1 MFLGCSS
8 RVSRQKVMDTDI
20 ERRVVKTF
28 LWFAVSHLV
37 LEIRVYAGQ
46 IKCIESGRFYRNP
59 EPRSRDVDHLWSAE
73 ECSKY
78 YLCLEG
84 EVFDFRCSTGLVFDV
99 DSQICESREKVRN
112 CAKETESSISRIYS
126 DEPINSHNVTFC
138 DPSTHEICEDNHTCI
153 PTQYICDGS
162 ADCPD
167 GTDEANCSP
176 TNTPAAPVCDSAR
189 CVLPD
194 CFCSKNGTQIPGHL
208 ARHDVPQMVLV
219 TFEDSIND
227 ENIDFYKQIFSGKY
241 LNPNNCPIAATFFV
255 SHQYNNYFFTQKLWN
270 HGHEIAVHSISHKL
284 PEEWWAEN
292 ATIEDWFDEMV
303 GQANILN
310 KFSTVRLTE
319 IKGLRAPFLRI
330 GWNRQ
335 YLMMNEFGFLYDSS
349 MVAPFSYVPLWPYT
363 LDYKIPHQCFRQMCP
378 TRSYPGLWE
387 MVINQLEA
395 LEISCATLD
404 SCPSELSGQEIYQT
418 LIRNFNRHYSTNRAP
433 FGIHLQAAWFENTE
447 YLAAFQEFL
456 DVVLSKPDVWFV
468 TNSQAIEWMQHPT
481 PLKKLLKFHPWDCRK
496 HVKQAREIACQTPNN
511 CQLASRALKQDV
523 ELQTCNKCPKKYP
536 WVKNEFGAN

>member
-1 MFLGCSS
+1 MLHFVTLPLM
-8 RVSRQKVMDTDI
+8 KY
-20 ERRVVKTF
+20 VKT
-28 LWFAVSHLV
+28 
-37 LEIRVYAGQ
+37 I
-46 IKCIESGRFYRNP
+46 
-59 EPRSRDVDHLWSAE
+59 
-73 ECSKY
+73 
-78 YLCLEG
+78 
-84 EVFDFRCSTGLVFDV
+84 
-99 DSQICESREKVRN
+99 
-112 CAKETESSISRIYS
+112 
-126 DEPINSHNVTFC
+126 
-138 DPSTHEICEDNHTCI
+138 
-153 PTQYICDGS
+153 
-162 ADCPD
+162 
-167 GTDEANCSP
+167 
-176 TNTPAAPVCDSAR
+176 TPAYRRNIFVMVQPTARMVLMKQTVVQPTHLLLLYVILLGVCCLTVS
-189 CVLPD
+189 
-194 CFCSKNGTQIPGHL
+194 
-208 ARHDVPQMVLV
+208 VPKMMVLV

-363 LDYKIPHQCFRQMCP
+363 LDYKIPHQ
-378 TRSYPGLWE
+378 Y
-387 MVINQLEA
+387 
-395 LEISCATLD
+395 
-404 SCPSELSGQEIYQT
+404 
-418 LIRNFNRHYSTNRAP
+418 
-433 FGIHLQAAWFENTE
+433 
-447 YLAAFQEFL
+447 
-456 DVVLSKPDVWFV
+456 VVLSKPDVWFV

>member
-1 MFLGCSS
+1 MNPLTRTMLHFVTLPLM
-8 RVSRQKVMDTDI
+8 KY
-20 ERRVVKTF
+20 VKT
-28 LWFAVSHLV
+28 
-37 LEIRVYAGQ
+37 I
-46 IKCIESGRFYRNP
+46 
-59 EPRSRDVDHLWSAE
+59 
-73 ECSKY
+73 
-78 YLCLEG
+78 
-84 EVFDFRCSTGLVFDV
+84 
-99 DSQICESREKVRN
+99 
-112 CAKETESSISRIYS
+112 
-126 DEPINSHNVTFC
+126 
-138 DPSTHEICEDNHTCI
+138 
-153 PTQYICDGS
+153 
-162 ADCPD
+162 
-167 GTDEANCSP
+167 
-176 TNTPAAPVCDSAR
+176 TPAYRRNIFVMVQPTARMVLMKQTVVQPTHLLLLYVILLGVCCLTVS
-189 CVLPD
+189 VPKMLLPI
-194 CFCSKNGTQIPGHL
+194 GTQIPGHL

-363 LDYKIPHQCFRQMCP
+363 LDYKIPHQCKQMCP

-536 WVKNEFGAN
+536 W

>member
-1 MFLGCSS
+1 
-8 RVSRQKVMDTDI
+8 
-20 ERRVVKTF
+20 
-28 LWFAVSHLV
+28 
-37 LEIRVYAGQ
+37 
-46 IKCIESGRFYRNP
+46 
-59 EPRSRDVDHLWSAE
+59 
-73 ECSKY
+73 
-78 YLCLEG
+78 
-84 EVFDFRCSTGLVFDV
+84 
-99 DSQICESREKVRN
+99 
-112 CAKETESSISRIYS
+112 SSISRIYS

-363 LDYKIPHQCFRQMCP
+363 LDYKIPHQ
-378 TRSYPGLWE
+378 Y
-387 MVINQLEA
+387 
-395 LEISCATLD
+395 
-404 SCPSELSGQEIYQT
+404 
-418 LIRNFNRHYSTNRAP
+418 
-433 FGIHLQAAWFENTE
+433 
-447 YLAAFQEFL
+447 
-456 DVVLSKPDVWFV
+456 VVLSKPDVWFV